1 MNISLDLVALALRNV
16 SRHKARSA
24 MTLASIVF
32 GVVSLIL
39 AGGFI
44 EDTIIEVGESMIHS
58 YSGHI
63 QVAEQGYFQ
72 FGSQRP
78 ERYWLSQSS
87 RLKAELETL
96 PHVKDVLMRLSFNG
110 LVSNGRTDWPV
121 IGEGV
126 EPEGE
131 SRLGSYITLVSG
143 RQLAGGHENGI
154 MIGQGVAT
162 ALNLEPGEFVTL
174 LVSTASGAANSLEF
188 EVVGVFQT
196 FSKDY
201 DARAIRLPLRAAQDL
216 LATEG
221 AHVAVLSLDSTDQ
234 TALVADK
241 IIPLAGAGREVRT
254 WIDLNDFYTS
264 TVTLYRQQF
273 GFLVAII
280 VVMLV
285 LSVANTVNMGIY
297 ERLSEFGTMRAIG
310 DRPDQIVALI
320 VAENFLLGLAGA
332 GAGVGLGMYLA
343 WQISV
348 FGIPM
353 PPPPNADLGYL
364 SHILIVPRYI
374 ALSFLAGV
382 SSCLIAAYFPARRVS
397 RIDISEALR
406 SAV

>member
-1 MNISLDLVALALRNV
+1 MNISKDLIALALRNV
-16 SRHKARSA
+16 SRHKARSC

-63 QVAEQGYFQ
+63 QVAEKGYFQ

-78 ERYWLSQSS
+78 EQYWLSQS
-87 RLKAELETL
+87 RKLKADLEAL

-143 RQLAGGHENGI
+143 RQLAGGDENGI
-154 MIGQGVAT
+154 MVGQGVAT
-162 ALNLEPGEFVTL
+162 ALNLKPGEFITL

-221 AHVAVLSLDSTDQ
+221 AHVAVLSLDSTDK
-234 TALVADK
+234 TAGIAEK
-241 IIPLAGAGREVRT
+241 IVPLAGAGREVKT
-254 WIDLNDFYTS
+254 WIGLNDFYTS

-297 ERLSEFGTMRAIG
+297 ERLAEFGTMRAVG

-320 VAENFLLGLAGA
+320 VVENFLLGLAGA
-332 GAGVGLGMYLA
+332 CAGVVLGMYLA

-364 SHILIVPRYI
+364 SHILIVPTYV

-382 SSCLIAAYFPARRVS
+382 VSCLIAAYFPARRVS

-406 SAV
+406 AAV